1 MAIFKTVKGE
11 KVQLNARQI
20 KAAILKNTGWTE
32 QEYNKNRYILKN
44 KLRTYEAF
52 QRASGFEVQEQSPVE
67 ILYYQTRQQK
77 KQGGNYKMS
86 AKLAEIY
93 KQTSYGSKAA
103 IQHALSST
111 KARKRQE
118 AAYNSETYNS
128 FKQFIHASPQAKRL
142 WKGIENPVK
151 RRKALEALADELH
164 YIQKKDREYIKNQ
177 AIPFGDVTGSE
188 TELNWFPMEDW
199 LDQPNTT
206 KN

>member
-1 MAIFKTVKGE
+1 MAIYKTVKGE

-20 KAAILKNTGWTE
+20 KATILKNTGWTE

-44 KLRTYEAF
+44 KLRTFEAF
-52 QRASGFEVQEQSPVE
+52 QKAEGFEAKTQSPVE
-67 ILYYQTRQQK
+67 ILYYQTRRQK
-77 KQGGNYKMS
+77 MQGSNYKMS
-86 AKLAEIY
+86 ARLAEIY
-93 KQTSYGSKAA
+93 KQTSYGSNSA

-128 FKQFIHASPQAKRL
+128 FKQFINVSPQAKKL
-142 WKGIENPVK
+142 WDGIENPVK
-151 RRKALEALADELH
+151 RRKALEALADEFH
-164 YIQKKDREYIKNQ
+164 FVQEEDREYIKKQ
-177 AIPFGDVTGSE
+177 AIPFGDITGSD
-188 TELNWFPMEDW
+188 TELNWFPMDDW

>member
-1 MAIFKTVKGE
+1 MAIYKTIKGE

-20 KAAILKNTGWTE
+20 KATILKNTGWTE

-52 QRASGFEVQEQSPVE
+52 QRASGYEVAEQSPVE

-77 KQGGNYKMS
+77 MRGNNYKMS

-111 KARKRQE
+111 KVRKRQE

-128 FKQFIHASPQAKRL
+128 FKQFIKASPQAKKL
-142 WKGIENPVK
+142 WAGIENPVK
-151 RRKALEALADELH
+151 RRKALEALADELQ
-164 YIQKKDREYIKNQ
+164 YIQKKDSEYIKNQ

-199 LDQPNTT
+199 LDQSNTT

>member
-1 MAIFKTVKGE
+1 MAIYKTIKGE

-20 KAAILKNTGWTE
+20 KASILKNTGWTE
-32 QEYNKNRYILKN
+32 QEYNRQRYILKN
-44 KLRTYEAF
+44 KLRTFEAF
-52 QRASGFEVQEQSPVE
+52 QKAEGFEVQQQSPVE
-67 ILYYQTRQQK
+67 ILYYQTRRQK
-77 KQGGNYKMS
+77 MQGSNYKMS
-86 AKLAEIY
+86 AQLAEIF

-128 FKQFIHASPQAKRL
+128 FKQFIKTSPQATKL
-142 WKGIENPVK
+142 WDGIENPVK
-151 RRKALEALADELH
+151 RRKALEALADTFHFVQE
-164 YIQKKDREYIKNQ
+164 KDREYIEKQ
-177 AIPFGDVTGSE
+177 AIPLGNVTGSE
-188 TELNWFPMEDW
+188 TELNWFPMNDW

>member
-1 MAIFKTVKGE
+1 MAIFKTIKGE

-20 KAAILKNTGWTE
+20 KASILKNTGWTE
-32 QEYNKNRYILKN
+32 QEYNRQRYILKN
-44 KLRTYEAF
+44 KLRTFEAF
-52 QRASGFEVQEQSPVE
+52 QKAEGYEVDVQSPVE

-77 KQGGNYKMS
+77 IQGSNYKMS

-111 KARKRQE
+111 KVRKRQE
-118 AAYNSETYNS
+118 AAYNTETYNS
-128 FKQFIHASPQAKRL
+128 FKEFIKASPQATRL
-142 WKGIENPVK
+142 WEGIENPVK
-151 RRKALEALADELH
+151 RRKALEDLADELH
-164 YIQKKDREYIKNQ
+164 FIQKKDREYIKNQ

>member
-1 MAIFKTVKGE
+1 MAIYKTIKGE

-20 KAAILKNTGWTE
+20 KATILKNTGWTE
-32 QEYNKNRYILKN
+32 QEYNRQRYILKN
-44 KLRTYEAF
+44 KLRTFEAF
-52 QRASGFEVQEQSPVE
+52 QKAEGFEAKVQSPVE

-77 KQGGNYKMS
+77 MQGSNYKMS

-111 KARKRQE
+111 KVRKRQE
-118 AAYNSETYNS
+118 AVYNSETYNS
-128 FKQFIHASPQAKRL
+128 FKQFIKASPQAKRL
-142 WKGIENPVK
+142 WEGIENPVK

-164 YIQKKDREYIKNQ
+164 YIQKQDEEYIKNQ
-177 AIPFGDVTGSE
+177 SIPFGNITGSE

>member
-1 MAIFKTVKGE
+1 MAIYKTIKGE

-20 KAAILKNTGWTE
+20 KSSILKNTGWSE

-52 QRASGFEVQEQSPVE
+52 QRAAGYEVQEQSPVE

-77 KQGGNYKMS
+77 KQGSNYKMS
-86 AKLAEIY
+86 AQLAEIY

-111 KARKRQE
+111 KARKRQV
-118 AAYNSETYNS
+118 AAYNTETYNS
-128 FKQFIHASPQAKRL
+128 FKQFIKASPHAKRL
-142 WKGIENPVK
+142 WEGIENPVK
-151 RRKALEALADELH
+151 RRKALVALADELN

-177 AIPFGDVTGSE
+177 AIPFGDVAGSE

>member
-1 MAIFKTVKGE
+1 MAIFKTIKGE

-20 KAAILKNTGWTE
+20 KSAILKNTGWTE
-32 QEYNKNRYILKN
+32 QEYNRQRYILKN
-44 KLRTYEAF
+44 KLRTFEAF
-52 QRASGFEVQEQSPVE
+52 QKAEGFDVKQQSPVE
-67 ILYYQTRQQK
+67 ILYYQTRRQK
-77 KQGGNYKMS
+77 MQGSNYKMS
-86 AKLAEIY
+86 AHLAEIY

-128 FKQFIHASPQAKRL
+128 FKQFIETSPQAKKL
-142 WKGIENPVK
+142 WDGIENPVK
-151 RRKALEALADELH
+151 RRKALEALADEFH
-164 YIQKKDREYIKNQ
+164 FVQEKDREYIEKQ
-177 AIPFGDVTGSE
+177 AIPFGNVTGSE
-188 TELNWFPMEDW
+188 TELNWFPMNDW

>member
-1 MAIFKTVKGE
+1 MAIFKTIKGE

-20 KAAILKNTGWTE
+20 KSAILKNTGWTE
-32 QEYNKNRYILKN
+32 QEYNRQRYILKN
-44 KLRTYEAF
+44 KLRTFESF
-52 QRASGFEVQEQSPVE
+52 QKAEGFEVHEQSPVE
-67 ILYYQTRQQK
+67 ILYYQTRRQK
-77 KQGGNYKMS
+77 MQGSNYKMS
-86 AKLAEIY
+86 AQLAEIY

-128 FKQFIHASPQAKRL
+128 FKQFIKASPQAKRL

-151 RRKALEALADELH
+151 RRKALEALADEFH
-164 YIQKKDREYIKNQ
+164 FVQEKDHEYIEKQ
-177 AIPFGDVTGSE
+177 AIPFGDITGSE
-188 TELNWFPMEDW
+188 TELNWFPMDDW

>member
-1 MAIFKTVKGE
+1 MAIFKTIKGE

-20 KAAILKNTGWTE
+20 KASILKNTGWTE
-32 QEYNKNRYILKN
+32 QEYNRQRYILKN
-44 KLRTYEAF
+44 KLRTFEAF
-52 QRASGFEVQEQSPVE
+52 QKAEGFEVELQSPVE
-67 ILYYQTRQQK
+67 ILYYQTRRQK
-77 KQGGNYKMS
+77 MQGSKYKMS

-111 KARKRQE
+111 KPRKRQE
-118 AAYNSETYNS
+118 AAYNAETYNS
-128 FKQFIHASPQAKRL
+128 FKQFIEASPQATRL
-142 WKGIENPVK
+142 WEGIENPVK

-164 YIQKKDREYIKNQ
+164 YIQKKDREYIENQ
-177 AIPFGDVTGSE
+177 AIPFGYVTGSE
-188 TELNWFPMEDW
+188 TELNWFPMNDW

>member
-1 MAIFKTVKGE
+1 MAIYKTIKGE

-20 KAAILKNTGWTE
+20 KASILKNTGWNE
-32 QEYNKNRYILKN
+32 QEYNRQRYILKN
-44 KLRTYEAF
+44 KLRTFEAF
-52 QRASGFEVQEQSPVE
+52 QKAEGFEVEIQSPVE
-67 ILYYQTRQQK
+67 ILYYQTRLQK
-77 KQGGNYKMS
+77 IQGSNYKMS

-111 KARKRQE
+111 KVRKRQE
-118 AAYNSETYNS
+118 AAYNTETYNS
-128 FKQFIHASPQAKRL
+128 FKQFIEASPQAERL
-142 WKGIENPVK
+142 WDGIENPVK

-164 YIQKKDREYIKNQ
+164 FIQKQDREYIKNQ
-177 AIPFGDVTGSE
+177 AIPFGDITGSE

>member
-52 QRASGFEVQEQSPVE
+52 QRASGFEVQKQSPVE

-77 KQGGNYKMS
+77 KQGSNYKMS
-86 AKLAEIY
+86 GKLAEIY

-142 WKGIENPVK
+142 WEGIENPVK